1 MTCRWR
7 REFPLTYKLKNMNA
21 DKVFE
26 TLGRHILADGLPIV
40 MDMECSSGSWLVD
53 QRDGTRYLDMFT
65 MYASASI
72 GYNHPYILKH
82 KELLGEIAVN
92 KPTISDIYN
101 VHYARFMEIFE
112 NFGIPDYLPNAFFVS
127 GGALAVENALKTA
140 FDWKV
145 RKNMEKGIE
154 GKGSQVIH
162 FKQAFHGRSGYT
174 LSLTNTDPVK
184 TMYFPKFDWPRIT
197 NPKLTFPLTEASIA
211 TTVELEKQALE
222 EINNAIESNPN
233 DIAAILLEPIQGEG
247 GDNHFRNEFVSALR
261 SICDQ
266 KDIILILDEVQTGVG
281 LTGKFWCHEHFDAKP
296 DIICFGKKA
305 QVCGILASNRI
316 KEVKDNVFE
325 KSSRI
330 NSTFGGNLVD
340 MVRFGLVLEVM
351 QDENLVEHSAKMGAV
366 LKEQLKGLEARFP
379 KLVSNVRG
387 QGLFAA
393 FDVPDGT
400 FRDQL
405 CDEMMK
411 EKVVILGC
419 GDQSIRFRPHLNV
432 SEEEISIAIDKLG
445 ICLAKLGG
453 S

>member
-1 MTCRWR
+1 
-7 REFPLTYKLKNMNA
+7 MNA

-82 KELLGEIAVN
+82 RDLLGEVAVN

-101 VHYARFMEIFE
+101 VHYARFMEVFE
-112 NFGIPDYLPNAFFVS
+112 SYGIPDHLPNAFFIA

-145 RKNMEKGIE
+145 RKNMEKGVE
-154 GKGSQVIH
+154 GKGSKVIH
-162 FKQAFHGRSGYT
+162 FKEAFHGRSGYT

-197 NPKLTFPLTEASIA
+197 NPKLHFPLTEESLAA
-211 TTVELEKQALE
+211 TIELEKKALT
-222 EINNAIESNPN
+222 EIHEAIKNNPD

-247 GDNHFRNEFVSALR
+247 GDNHFRSEFLKELR
-261 SICDQ
+261 AICD
-266 KDIILILDEVQTGVG
+266 KEDIILIFDEVQTGVG
-281 LTGKFWCHEHFDAKP
+281 ITGKFWCYEHYDVKP
-296 DIICFGKKA
+296 DIISFGKKA

-316 KEVKDNVFE
+316 REVKDNVFE

-330 NSTFGGNLVD
+330 NSTFGGNLID

-351 QDENLVEHSAKMGAV
+351 NEENLVEHAANMGA
-366 LKEQLKGLEARFP
+366 LLQDQLHELASSFP
-379 KLVSNVRG
+379 ELVTNVRG
-387 QGLFAA
+387 KGLYAA
-393 FDVPDGT
+393 FDMPNGKL
-400 FRDQL
+400 REQL
-405 CDEMMK
+405 REEMLK
-411 EKVVILGC
+411 EKVIILGC
-419 GDQSIRFRPHLNV
+419 GDHSIRFRPHLNV
-432 SEEEISIAIDKLG
+432 SKEEVMLAAGKLRD
-445 ICLAKLGG
+445 CLSRL

>member
-1 MTCRWR
+1 MICRWR

-211 TTVELEKQALE
+211 TTVELEKQALK
-222 EINNAIESNPN
+222 EINNAIENNPN

-247 GDNHFRNEFVSALR
+247 GDNHFRNEFISALR
-261 SICDQ
+261 SVCDQ

-316 KEVKDNVFE
+316 REVKDNVFE

-330 NSTFGGNLVD
+330 NSTFGGNLID
-340 MVRFGLVLEVM
+340 MVRFGLVLEVI

-366 LKEQLKGLEARFP
+366 LKEQLHGLATRFP

-393 FDVPDGT
+393 FDLPDGT
-400 FRDQL
+400 LRNQL
-405 CDEMMK
+405 CSDMMN

-432 SEEEISIAIDKLG
+432 SEEEISFAIEKLET
-445 ICLAKLGG
+445 CLARLGG